1 MILMRTIASPSINGP
16 VDDGGLRILLTLDA
30 DNDAEIKDN
39 KDAND
44 DNPHILNKKKSAC
57 LK

>member
-1 MILMRTIASPSINGP
+1 MMILMRTIASPSINGP

-30 DNDAEIKDN
+30 DNDAEIKD